1 MKTILD
7 AKKALKQPASGSET
21 GQIKKIKVLLEIFQL
36 TGEIVL
42 GSRRRCK

>member
-21 GQIKKIKVLLEIFQL
+21 GQIKKTKFY
-36 TGEIVL
+36 
-42 GSRRRCK
+42 